1 MSVFDG
7 ELYRM
12 RARFV
17 NEDGTTLCVSENFTY
32 DANDVPDMVAGMAAR
47 GNVSAVMVHKLE
59 YVELSAKPGS
69 GLTYGDVSD
78 HEEW

>member
-1 MSVFDG
+1 MGVFDG

-17 NEDGTTLCVSENFTY
+17 NADGSTVRVSEHFTY
-32 DANDVPDMVAGMAAR
+32 DVDDVPDMVAGMAAR
-47 GNVSAVMVHKLE
+47 HNVVAVMVDRLD
-59 YVELSAKPGS
+59 YVARPAKPAS

-78 HEEW
+78 CEEW

>member
-17 NEDGTTLCVSENFTY
+17 NEDGTTARVSENFTY
-32 DANDVPDMVAGMAAR
+32 DADDVPDMVAGMAAR
-47 GNVSAVMVHKLE
+47 RNVSAVMVHKLE
-59 YVELSAKPGS
+59 YVELPAKSGS
-69 GLTYGDVSD
+69 GLTYGDVSE

>member
-17 NEDGTTLCVSENFTY
+17 NDDGTTARVSEHFTY
-32 DANDVPDMVAGMAAR
+32 DADDVPDMVRGMAQR
-47 GNVSAVMVHKLE
+47 MNVSAVMVHKLE
-59 YVELSAKPGS
+59 YVELPAKPES
-69 GLTYGDVSD
+69 GLTYGDVSE

>member
-7 ELYRM
+7 EMYRI

-17 NEDGTTLCVSENFTY
+17 NADGSTFRVSEHFTY
-32 DANDVPDMVAGMAAR
+32 DADDVPGMVAGMAAR
-47 GNVSAVMVHKLE
+47 PNVSAVMVHRLD
-59 YVELSAKPGS
+59 YVELPAKFES

>member
-17 NEDGTTLCVSENFTY
+17 NDDGSTARVSEHFTY
-32 DANDVPDMVAGMAAR
+32 DADDVPGMVSGLAAR
-47 GNVSAVMVHKLE
+47 PNVSAVMVDRLD
-59 YVELSAKPGS
+59 YVARPAKPAS